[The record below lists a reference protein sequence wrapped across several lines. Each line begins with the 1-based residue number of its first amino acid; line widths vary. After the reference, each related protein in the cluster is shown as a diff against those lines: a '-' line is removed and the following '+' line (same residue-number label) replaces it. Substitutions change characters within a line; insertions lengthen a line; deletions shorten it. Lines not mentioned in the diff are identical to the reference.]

1 MYNSS
6 LNFMKEH
13 FNIDEKLI
21 LLSQEVLEELK
32 EEFAEIEKIEE
43 YNQYKIIKAMAKNEL
58 SDYCLLESTGYGYN
72 DIGREAVEKIFSYV
86 FKSEDALVRPQI
98 ISGTHALSLCLFGIL
113 RPGDELLSVTGEP
126 YDTLKNVIEG
136 EGLGSLKDYNIKFSK
151 IELKHGKADFES
163 IKNSI
168 NEKTKMVLIQRSRG
182 YSLRPSLSISEI
194 EELIGF
200 IKGLNKEI
208 ICMVDNCYGE
218 FVEEKEPIE
227 VGADLCAGSLIK
239 NPGGGIV
246 PTGGYIVGKKNLI
259 ELCSYRLFAPGIGK
273 NCGPSIIP
281 NRIILQGLFYAPMV
295 VSEAKKGALFTAKM
309 FESLGFEVFPKK
321 EEKRSD
327 IVTALLLKNKEILIE
342 FCRGLQKV
350 GPVDSHVTPEPWDMP
365 GYDHQVIMAGGSF
378 IQGAS
383 IELSADAPIREPYA
397 VYVQGGLSFY
407 HVKLGILCALQNL
420 INKKLIKLP

>member
-6 LNFMKEH
+6 LNFIKEH

-21 LLSQEVLEELK
+21 LLSQEVLEGLK

-72 DIGREAVEKIFSYV
+72 DIGREAVEKIFSDV

-98 ISGTHALSLCLFGIL
+98 ISGTHALSICLFGIL

-126 YDTLKNVIEG
+126 YDTLKNVIKG

-168 NEKTKMVLIQRSRG
+168 NKKTKMVLIQRSRG

-218 FVEEKEPIE
+218 FVEEKEPTE

-239 NPGGGIV
+239 NPGGGIA
-246 PTGGYIVGKKNLI
+246 PTGGYIVGKKNLV

>member
-1 MYNSS
+1 LYSS
-6 LNFMKEH
+6 SINFIKEH

-21 LLSQEVLEELK
+21 LLSQEVLEGLK

-72 DIGREAVEKIFSYV
+72 DIGREAVEKIFSDV

-98 ISGTHALSLCLFGIL
+98 ISGTHALSICLFGIL
-113 RPGDELLSVTGEP
+113 RPGDEFLSVTGEP
-126 YDTLKNVIEG
+126 YDTLKNVIKG

-168 NEKTKMVLIQRSRG
+168 NEKTKLVLIQRSRG

-239 NPGGGIV
+239 NPGGGIA

-383 IELSADAPIREPYA
+383 IELSADAPIKEPYA

>member
-1 MYNSS
+1 MYSS
-6 LNFMKEH
+6 SINFIKEH

-21 LLSQEVLEELK
+21 LLSQEVLEGLK

-72 DIGREAVEKIFSYV
+72 DIGREAVEKIFSDV

-98 ISGTHALSLCLFGIL
+98 ISGTHALSICLFGIL
-113 RPGDELLSVTGEP
+113 RPGDEFLSVTGEP
-126 YDTLKNVIEG
+126 YDTLKNVIKG

-168 NEKTKMVLIQRSRG
+168 NEKTKLVLIQRSRG

-239 NPGGGIV
+239 NPGGGIA

-383 IELSADAPIREPYA
+383 IELSADAPIKEPYA

>member
-1 MYNSS
+1 
-6 LNFMKEH
+6 MKEH